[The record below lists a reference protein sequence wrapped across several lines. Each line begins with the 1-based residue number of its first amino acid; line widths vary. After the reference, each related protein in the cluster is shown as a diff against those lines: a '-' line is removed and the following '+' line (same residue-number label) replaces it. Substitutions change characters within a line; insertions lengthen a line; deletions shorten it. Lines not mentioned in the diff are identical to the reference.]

1 MGNLGSW
8 NFSNAMSVA
17 LLFLALLFHNFSLA
31 DVKFDDSFKSVVRE
45 LTESKI
51 PRPKIRR
58 WEKSQELVES
68 IHFRIYDIT
77 KTICSQENIQPND
90 CRWNSTVVRSPVFNA
105 FIKGS
110 GQIVIS
116 TGLVDKVTYEDELA
130 FVVAH
135 EVAHQVLDHIDKNKG
150 IVVAGTILAGLLLDD
165 FIGGVIFGSA
175 VGQLSSRKD
184 ESSADALALRIIS
197 LAGYDPSKARYV
209 LMRMAKMDV
218 RLTSKFMQSHPSGVE
233 RIVMYDKIL
242 DRL

>member
-1 MGNLGSW
+1 MGNLGIW
-8 NFSNAMSVA
+8 NLSNAISVA
-17 LLFLALLFHNFSLA
+17 LLFLALSFHNLLIA
-31 DVKFDDSFKSVVRE
+31 DIKFDDSFKSVVRE
-45 LTESKI
+45 LNESQI
-51 PRPKIRR
+51 PRPQIRS

-90 CRWNSTVVRSPVFNA
+90 CRWNNTVVRSPLFNA

-110 GQIVIS
+110 GQIVVS
-116 TGLVDKVTYEDELA
+116 TGLIDKITYEDELA

-150 IVVAGTILAGLLLDD
+150 IVVAGTILAGLLLDN
-165 FIGGVIFGSA
+165 FIGGVVFGNG
-175 VGQLSSRKD
+175 VGQVFSRKH
-184 ESSADALALRIIS
+184 ESSADALALRIIL
-197 LAGYDPSKARYV
+197 LAGYDPAKARYV

-218 RLTSKFMQSHPSGVE
+218 RLTSKFMQSHPSGIE

-242 DRL
+242 GRL